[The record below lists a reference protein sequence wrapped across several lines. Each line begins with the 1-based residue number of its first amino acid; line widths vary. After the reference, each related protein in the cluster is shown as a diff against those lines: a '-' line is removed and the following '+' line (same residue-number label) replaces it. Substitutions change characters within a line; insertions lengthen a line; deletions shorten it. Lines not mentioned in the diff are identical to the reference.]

1 MDLIKGLVNLNLIL
15 FLCAFSF
22 KYDTMWM
29 QSVSLLTNSA
39 DNMTAHTGLTHV
51 EAAVHCIVEIIN
63 AFTLVDS
70 SDSTVSQAVR
80 LYLNLLLCPDMVV
93 SFSAKQ
99 AFIRVLRP
107 RLKRRCVFIPIPPH
121 FSTPPHLGTLR

>member
-1 MDLIKGLVNLNLIL
+1 M
-15 FLCAFSF
+15 
-22 KYDTMWM
+22 
-29 QSVSLLTNSA
+29 
-39 DNMTAHTGLTHV
+39 HTGLTHV

-121 FSTPPHLGTLR
+121 CSTPPHLGTSITKPPFINRLGNKLLHFHEKIYLHLFRFLYNMLKLPICKFK